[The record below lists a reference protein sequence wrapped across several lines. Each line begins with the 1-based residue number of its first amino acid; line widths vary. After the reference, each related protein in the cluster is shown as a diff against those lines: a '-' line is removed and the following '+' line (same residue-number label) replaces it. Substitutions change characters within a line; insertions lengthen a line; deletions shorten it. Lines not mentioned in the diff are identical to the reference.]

1 MSNFASVILLEIEMK
16 IRVYII
22 GFLIVMA
29 VMGSCKPPQ
38 ASPRPSPEG
47 EGEAYRTLEE
57 IDSLMWERADSA
69 FAMLQALVV
78 SPMADSLDEFEEHY
92 CQLLISEL
100 LYKNYYAQS
109 NRENLLKAV
118 GYFDSLAMTDGWD
131 AEKHNASL
139 QERNVFLDARSHYI
153 NGAGLYEKG
162 SVVEA
167 CAEYL
172 KALEIM
178 ENWCDENELAGKKVI
193 FMFYTY
199 NRLLELFS
207 AQFMMDPAI
216 ACGERAL
223 TCCQKEPSLFNKIS
237 NINVH
242 IGKQYDKKGQNAEAR
257 QYYISAIESMASTDN
272 LLYRDATS
280 AKALCD
286 YQLGYGLEQSIAV
299 LKNNLSN
306 ASSEMERFTRFMTIG
321 YIYYEE
327 GVLDSAMAYL
337 EPVFL
342 NAENQLS
349 KVKSA
354 EYLYVIYDRLG
365 DKGKSDECMRFLA
378 EYKKSEGESKAMVSL
393 LENLYQDYQNRKWE
407 KRAEISRQTTIK
419 KAIGII
425 IPITL
430 AVALAIVVLAKNKS
444 KKLLEKQQAEA
455 DKVLEEAEQRLKEV
469 ERKHQQWMAEAKER
483 HAEELMAQRD
493 MSEKEI
499 EKTKERHTKELE
511 AEREAYQKERE
522 ALRQILQS
530 KEEQVRDLEMTLSQQ
545 QEEIV
550 RRREAFLKE
559 PVCKRINDLLHG
571 RHITTRDTSYQ
582 HDDITLKEKDFK
594 QLKEAVERHFEGFD
608 AALSGR
614 CPSLKHNDLTLC
626 HLYLM
631 GLSEGEIA
639 ALRSRTYSGIKKQ
652 NESLHEKLGLD
663 EGVAAYVLRVAED
676 LCGTP
681 TRSISQN
688 STLKGTLKST
698 WSETLK
704 GTQKKIVEI
713 IINNPNVTIP
723 QVAEQLDLNPR
734 GIAKHF
740 KALQEKGVIRR
751 IGPDKGGH
759 WEVMG

>member
-1 MSNFASVILLEIEMK
+1 MSNFAGVILLEIEMK
-16 IRVYII
+16 KRVYIVV
-22 GFLIVMA
+22 FLIVMA
-29 VMGSCKPPQ
+29 VMGSCKPHP
-38 ASPRPSPEG
+38 APLPKER
-47 EGEAYRTLEE
+47 EAYRTLEE
-57 IDSLMWERADSA
+57 IDSLMWKRADSA
-69 FAMLQALVV
+69 FAILQAFVV
-78 SPMADSLDEFEEHY
+78 GPMADSLDEFEEHY

-100 LYKNYYAQS
+100 LYKNDYGQS
-109 NRENLLKAV
+109 NREDLLKAV
-118 GYFDSLAMTDGWD
+118 DYFDSLTVG
-131 AEKHNASL
+131 KHEMDTRSVPL
-139 QERNVFLDARSHYI
+139 HERNSFLDARSHYI
-153 NGAGLYEKG
+153 NGVGFYELG
-162 SVVEA
+162 DLVSS

-172 KALEIM
+172 KALEVM
-178 ENWCDENELAGKKVI
+178 EGTFEDEELTGKKAA
-193 FMFYTY
+193 FMTYTY
-199 NRLLELFS
+199 NRLTELFS
-207 AQFMMDPAI
+207 GQFMMDPAI

-223 TCCQKEPSLFNKIS
+223 MFCRIEPTSSGAVS
-237 NINVH
+237 NNLYYL
-242 IGKQYDKKGQNAEAR
+242 GRQYDKINDLDSAKWYYGQALEEMTN
-257 QYYISAIESMASTDN
+257 TDN
-272 LLYRDATS
+272 LVYRNIIS
-280 AKALCD
+280 GKALCD
-286 YQLGYGLEQSIAV
+286 YQLGNGVGPSLDALKQV
-299 LKNNLSN
+299 LAC
-306 ASSEMERFTRFMTIG
+306 ASDEGERLTRFLTIG
-321 YIYYEE
+321 VIFTEE
-327 GVLDSAMAYL
+327 KLYDSALFYL
-337 EPVFL
+337 ETVFY
-342 NAENQLS
+342 NNGDVASQIQAAECLRI
-349 KVKSA
+349 
-354 EYLYVIYDRLG
+354 IYDHLG
-365 DKGKSDECMRFLA
+365 DGEKLNECVRFLA
-378 EYKKSEGESKAMVSL
+378 DHKKSEGENKALTSKLDDLFKTYMDQKQKKAAD
-393 LENLYQDYQNRKWE
+393 EARE
-407 KRAEISRQTTIK
+407 KSIK
-419 KAIGII
+419 KTIEII
-425 IPITL
+425 IP
-430 AVALAIVVLAKNKS
+430 VAILMIVVVVAYAKMRS
-444 KKLLEKQQAEA
+444 KKLLKQQQTETAR
-455 DKVLEEAEQRLKEV
+455 VLDEAEQRLKEV
-469 ERKHQQWMAEAKER
+469 ERKHQQWMAEARER

-493 MSEKEI
+493 RSEKEI
-499 EKTKERHTKELE
+499 AQTKERHAKELE
-511 AEREAYQKERE
+511 EERKVYQKERE

-608 AALSGR
+608 VALLGR

-652 NESLHEKLGLD
+652 NESLQEKLGLD
-663 EGVAAYVLRVAED
+663 EGVAGYVLRVAEE

-681 TRSISQN
+681 TRNILQS

-698 WSETLK
+698 WSDTLK

>member
-1 MSNFASVILLEIEMK
+1 MSNFAGVILLEIEMK
-16 IRVYII
+16 IRVYIVV
-22 GFLIVMA
+22 FFIVMA

-38 ASPRPSPEG
+38 ASSRPSPEG
-47 EGEAYRTLEE
+47 EREAYRTLEE
-57 IDSLMWERADSA
+57 IDSLMWKRADSA
-69 FAMLQALVV
+69 FAILQAFVV
-78 SPMADSLDEFEEHY
+78 GPMADSLDEFEEHY

-100 LYKNYYAQS
+100 LYKNDYGQS
-109 NRENLLKAV
+109 NREALLKAV
-118 GYFDSLAMTDGWD
+118 DYFDSLAVGKGETDTRRV
-131 AEKHNASL
+131 SL
-139 QERNVFLDARSHYI
+139 RERNSFLEARAHYI
-153 NGAGLYEKG
+153 NGVGFYELG
-162 SVVEA
+162 DVVSS

-172 KALEIM
+172 KALEVM
-178 ENWCDENELAGKKVI
+178 EDCFEEKQLTGEKAH
-193 FMFYTY
+193 FMAYTY
-199 NRLLELFS
+199 NRLGDMFS
-207 AQFMMDPAI
+207 NQYMMEPAI
-216 ACGERAL
+216 KCFKKSCEFS
-223 TCCQKEPSLFNKIS
+223 TISPVSSYSIS
-237 NINVH
+237 NAMYR
-242 IGKQYDKKGQNAEAR
+242 IGIQYSMKKEIDSA
-257 QYYISAIESMASTDN
+257 YYYFSQALVNMPDSSTI
-272 LLYRDATS
+272 LYRDMVS
-280 AKALCD
+280 SQILLS
-286 YQLGYGLEQSIAV
+286 YQLTHQAEPSV
-299 LKNNLSN
+299 LRLKQLIMQADNGVEKL
-306 ASSEMERFTRFMTIG
+306 ARFLVIGDIYFEERYYDSSL
-321 YIYYEE
+321 Y
-327 GVLDSAMAYL
+327 YL
-337 EPVFL
+337 EPVF
-342 NAENQLS
+342 ENHREDALQIE
-349 KVKSA
+349 VA
-354 EYLYVIYDRLG
+354 NYLRIIYDSLG
-365 DKGKSDECMRFLA
+365 YGEKLEGIMRYLA
-378 EYKKSEGESKAMVSL
+378 LHNEAGADDKAMVSK
-393 LENLYQDYQNRKWE
+393 LENVLQNYLDQKQE
-407 KRAEISRQTTIK
+407 VQAETERQKSIK
-419 KAIGII
+419 KTVWII
-425 IPITL
+425 VPV
-430 AVALAIVVLAKNKS
+430 AVVVALAIFVMVKVRG
-444 KKLLEKQQAEA
+444 KKLLLEQKAEA
-455 DKVLEEAEQRLKEV
+455 DRVLGETEQRLKEV

-493 MSEKEI
+493 RSEKEI
-499 EKTKERHTKELE
+499 AQTKERHAKELE

-608 AALSGR
+608 AALLGR

-652 NESLHEKLGLD
+652 NESLQEKLGLD
-663 EGVAAYVLRVAED
+663 EGVAAYVLRAAED
-676 LCGTP
+676 LCCTP

-698 WSETLK
+698 WSDTLK

-751 IGPDKGGH
+751 VGPDKGGH
-759 WEVMG
+759 WEVIG

>member
-1 MSNFASVILLEIEMK
+1 MSNFAIVILLEIEMK

-57 IDSLMWERADSA
+57 IDSLMWKRADSA

-100 LYKNYYAQS
+100 LYKNDYGQS
-109 NRENLLKAV
+109 NREALLKAV
-118 GYFDSLAMTDGWD
+118 DYFDSLTVGKRETDTRGV
-131 AEKHNASL
+131 SL
-139 QERNVFLDARSHYI
+139 RERNSFLEARAHYI
-153 NGAGLYEKG
+153 NGVGFYELG
-162 SVVEA
+162 DLVSS

-172 KALEIM
+172 KALEVM
-178 ENWCDENELAGKKVI
+178 EGTFEDEELTGKKAV
-193 FMFYTY
+193 FMTYTY
-199 NRLLELFS
+199 NRLTELFS
-207 AQFMMDPAI
+207 GQFMMDPAI

-223 TCCQKEPSLFNKIS
+223 MFCRIEPTSSGAVS
-237 NINVH
+237 NNLYYL
-242 IGKQYDKKGQNAEAR
+242 GRQYDKINDLDSAKWYYGQALEEMTN
-257 QYYISAIESMASTDN
+257 TDN
-272 LLYRDATS
+272 LVYRNIIS
-280 AKALCD
+280 GKALCD
-286 YQLGYGLEQSIAV
+286 YQLGNGVGPSLDALKQV
-299 LKNNLSN
+299 LAC
-306 ASSEMERFTRFMTIG
+306 ASDEGERLTRFLTIG
-321 YIYYEE
+321 VIFTEE
-327 GVLDSAMAYL
+327 KLYDSALFYL
-337 EPVFL
+337 ETVFY
-342 NAENQLS
+342 NNGDVASQIQAAECLRI
-349 KVKSA
+349 
-354 EYLYVIYDRLG
+354 IYDYLG
-365 DKGKSDECMRFLA
+365 DGEKLNECVRFLA
-378 EYKKSEGESKAMVSL
+378 DHKKSEGENKALTSKLDDLFKTYMDQKQKKAAD
-393 LENLYQDYQNRKWE
+393 EARE
-407 KRAEISRQTTIK
+407 KSIK
-419 KAIGII
+419 KTIEII
-425 IPITL
+425 IP
-430 AVALAIVVLAKNKS
+430 VAILMTVVVVAFAKMRS
-444 KKLLEKQQAEA
+444 KKLLKQQQTETAR
-455 DKVLEEAEQRLKEV
+455 VLDEAEQRLKEV
-469 ERKHQQWMAEAKER
+469 ERKHQQWMAEARER

-493 MSEKEI
+493 RSEKEI
-499 EKTKERHTKELE
+499 AQTKERHAKELE
-511 AEREAYQKERE
+511 EERKVYQKERE

-608 AALSGR
+608 AALLGR

-626 HLYLM
+626 HMYLM

-652 NESLHEKLGLD
+652 NESLQEKLGLD
-663 EGVAAYVLRVAED
+663 EGVAAYVLRAAED
-676 LCGTP
+676 LCCTP

-688 STLKGTLKST
+688 STLKSTLKST
-698 WSETLK
+698 WSDTLK

-734 GIAKHF
+734 GIARHF

-751 IGPDKGGH
+751 VGPDKGGH

>member
-1 MSNFASVILLEIEMK
+1 MLEIEMK
-16 IRVYII
+16 IRVSII
-22 GFLIVMA
+22 VFWIVMA

-47 EGEAYRTLEE
+47 EGEACRTLEE
-57 IDSLMWERADSA
+57 IDSLMWKRADSA
-69 FAMLQALVV
+69 FAMLQAFVV
-78 SPMADSLDEFEEHY
+78 GPMADSLDEFEEHY

-100 LYKNYYAQS
+100 LYKNDYGQS
-109 NRENLLKAV
+109 NREDLLKAV
-118 GYFDSLAMTDGWD
+118 DYFDSLTVGKRETDTRRV
-131 AEKHNASL
+131 SL
-139 QERNVFLDARSHYI
+139 RERNSFLEARAHYI
-153 NGAGLYEKG
+153 NGVGFYELG
-162 SVVEA
+162 DVVNA

-172 KALEIM
+172 KTLEVM
-178 ENWCDENELAGKKVI
+178 EECFNEQELVGHKARFLA
-193 FMFYTY
+193 YTY
-199 NRLLELFS
+199 NRLGDLFEELLL
-207 AQFMMDPAI
+207 AEPAI
-216 ACGERAL
+216 TCYKQAL
-223 TCCQKEPSLFNKIS
+223 FYCRRETTSKYGIPVLLYRLGIQYDIIGQKDSAAFFYDEALANMPDCNNLHYRDLMANKILFAYYNFDFS
-237 NINVH
+237 SDSLIKGMKQLVTLSTDEGEKTTRLLTLGNVLFEE
-242 IGKQYDKKGQNAEAR
+242 KQYDSSRMCLETVFEQQEDITSKIMAAENLCNIYQTEGDSVKAQKYASFLVGFTMSEIEKKTDVSKANEMFNDYLTQKQEKR
-257 QYYISAIESMASTDN
+257 SEIE
-272 LLYRDATS
+272 RK
-280 AKALCD
+280 KA
-286 YQLGYGLEQSIAV
+286 V
-299 LKNNLSN
+299 KNNTN
-306 ASSEMERFTRFMTIG
+306 T
-321 YIYYEE
+321 
-327 GVLDSAMAYL
+327 
-337 EPVFL
+337 
-342 NAENQLS
+342 
-349 KVKSA
+349 
-354 EYLYVIYDRLG
+354 
-365 DKGKSDECMRFLA
+365 
-378 EYKKSEGESKAMVSL
+378 
-393 LENLYQDYQNRKWE
+393 
-407 KRAEISRQTTIK
+407 
-419 KAIGII
+419 I
-425 IPITL
+425 IPVAITI
-430 AVALAIVVLAKNKS
+430 ALAIICILIWRS
-444 KKLLEKQQAEA
+444 KKLLKNQQAEA
-455 DKVLEEAEQRLKEV
+455 DKVLEETEQRLKEV

-483 HAEELMAQRD
+483 HAEELLAQRD
-493 MSEKEI
+493 RSKKEI
-499 EKTKERHTKELE
+499 EQTKERHAKELE
-511 AEREAYQKERE
+511 EEREAYQKERE

-652 NESLHEKLGLD
+652 NESLQEKLGLD
-663 EGVAAYVLRVAED
+663 EGVAGYVLRVAEE

-681 TRSISQN
+681 TRNILQN
-688 STLKGTLKST
+688 SSLKGTLKST
-698 WSETLK
+698 WSNTLK